1 LAAPAAT
8 GTLAAMAQQPPG
20 KQQREA
26 VWIMA
31 IYVSFMIVG
40 LGVALIIPFLMRY
53 DGPTNG
59 SVTKTPPPAFA
70 PPSR

>member
-1 LAAPAAT
+1 
-8 GTLAAMAQQPPG
+8 MAEQPPG
-20 KQQREA
+20 KHQREA

-40 LGVALIIPFLMRY
+40 LGVALLIPFFMRY
-53 DGPTNG
+53 DGPISG

-70 PPSR
+70 PAK